1 MRTETLFK
9 AVPLYGQ
16 NFQRHTDSQT
26 GQTELPSKLYRD
38 VQYCFGAGV
47 HGGDGGRGL
56 QVPLLQVHGD
66 PPRGVLRACRGLL

>member
-16 NFQRHTDSQT
+16 NSQT